1 MILLK
6 FVLIIFG
13 IYLVFYV
20 GWKLFG
26 KAISRAL
33 IRAFVRRAQKSMDDQ
48 SRQYQRYAQDYSP
61 FEDNVYIEDDVK
73 VSIRRGS
80 KHDKNEKPDMASLP
94 VEEVDFEDVE

>member
-6 FVLIIFG
+6 FILILFG
-13 IYLVFYV
+13 IYVCFYV

-26 KAISRAL
+26 KSIQRFL
-33 IRAFVRRAQKSMDDQ
+33 IKRLVKTAQRSMDQQ
-48 SRQYQRYAQDYSP
+48 SRVYQQYANDYSP
-61 FEDNVYIEDDVK
+61 FEENVYIEDDVK

-80 KHDKNEKPDMASLP
+80 KHDKNEKPDISSMP